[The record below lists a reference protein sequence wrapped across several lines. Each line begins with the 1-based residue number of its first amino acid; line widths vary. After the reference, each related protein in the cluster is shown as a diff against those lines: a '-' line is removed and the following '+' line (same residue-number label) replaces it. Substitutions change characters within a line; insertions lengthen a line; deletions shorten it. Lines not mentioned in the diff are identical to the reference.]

1 MISYRTL
8 ALALVLGVAA
18 CETPDP
24 TKAVVENGYPVI
36 ADGGPPG
43 ASVVVY
49 KAWWAA
55 TLFNDPVAPGT
66 TSDEQR
72 SVPESDFVYA
82 LLAPGWDPESG
93 SPPTKLIAVKS
104 KQKLAATRGETLHIL
119 VSDGTFAGNCVA
131 NQPLSQEDAD
141 FITQRIFPGDF
152 ANVFYNAQ
160 SCAPLVPAPDPGA
173 DAGTD

>member
-8 ALALVLGVAA
+8 ALVLVLGVAA

-24 TKAVVENGYPVI
+24 TKAVVDNGYPVI
-36 ADGGPPG
+36 ADGGPPA

-55 TLFNDPVAPGT
+55 TLFDDPVAPGE
-66 TSDEQR
+66 TSDEKR

-82 LLAPGWDPESG
+82 LLAPGWDPASG
-93 SPPTKLIAVKS
+93 SPPTKLVAMKS
-104 KQKLAATRGETLHIL
+104 KQKLAATRGDTLRIV
-119 VSDGTFAGNCVA
+119 VSDGTFAGNCAA

-141 FITQRIFPGDF
+141 FVTQRIFPGSF
-152 ANVFYNAQ
+152 ANVVYSAQ
-160 SCAPLVPAPDPGA
+160 SCASLVPAPDPVA